1 MPTSLEKI
9 SRMIRQLLISFRNLL
24 LVLFSVFVL
33 FNLAGFFGVPYL
45 LRYVAEQ
52 KLAPMLSRPV
62 TVEKITFNPYTLK
75 LIVEKFH
82 VGEPEGVQ
90 AFVDFDRLMI
100 NASWE
105 SLFRLSTVVD
115 EVSLE
120 APQIK
125 LVRTAEQHFNFTDLI
140 EKFSQPSADGS
151 KGSAE
156 FSVANIRVSGGRI
169 DFDDRLLGVRHTVDQ
184 LTLGIPVIA
193 NLPAL
198 TEVFVQPLLQAS
210 VDGSPLRVEGRTKPF
225 SVTRESEVNLKLDR
239 LDIPRYLSYV
249 PTSLPVKISKGLLSA
264 DIAIEFAQTAKKP
277 VVRIKATT
285 DIKDLSVKDKQGQAI
300 VDVPLIRLTGLSV
313 EPLNGVLNLKSVL
326 IDHPALVLSRD
337 KAGVLN
343 LTKLSATTS
352 TAKTKTKTDEQP
364 AFKFN
369 VDSVDLKEANV
380 AFTDLSNAD
389 PVKIRVTPLNITLQ
403 NISQDFSKPW
413 TINVIGTLNGKGQF
427 HTTGSVALMPLN
439 ANVQIDD
446 EGMDVAAFEPYFGR
460 FLNASLAK
468 AYLRVKGNASVSMI
482 KDDLKVSYNGD
493 VGVNDVRVLD
503 KVTADLFAGWS
514 ALSITQIKAAYSAA
528 ATDVQIGRV
537 ALSKFYARIFLDKN
551 GQLNLSRIVAKE
563 SAPNTSL
570 TRADQTTETAS
581 APATAPAATPA
592 KSNSTFNLRFG
603 QISLDAGQVNF
614 TDNFIKP
621 NYSAT
626 LNQINGK
633 VGAFG
638 TKSTKPA
645 LVELQAK
652 LNSSDRVAISG
663 SVNPLTPIPF
673 VDLTASAHDVV
684 LTNFTPYS
692 ANYTGY
698 PIIAGKLTVD
708 LHYLLDNN
716 QLNANNHIFIDQL
729 TFGDHVDSPN
739 ATSLPVRLA
748 VSLLKN
754 ARGEIDIN
762 LPVSGSLSDPK
773 FSLGSVIWGIFVNL
787 IEKAVTSPFSLL
799 ASAFGGGD
807 ELGYV
812 EFASGSSALSEAAIA
827 KLVTL
832 SKALSDRPE
841 IKLDLAGRIDPIL
854 DEPALREA
862 YVERQIKL
870 QKTKTLVGKGE
881 SIDLEA
887 VSVTPEE
894 YNKYLLRAYEAA
906 DFKKERNFIGIL
918 KSQPPEVMKKLLAA
932 NAPVTDAD
940 LLQLAQRRASVVQQW
955 FDGKI
960 DSSRI
965 YVVAPKL
972 KADGITDKGPT
983 TRVEFGLK

>member
-1 MPTSLEKI
+1 MPTACEKFF
-9 SRMIRQLLISFRNLL
+9 SVIRHVLVSFRRLL
-24 LVLFSVFVL
+24 LVLLSIFVL

-52 KLAPMLSRPV
+52 KLPPLLSRPV
-62 TVEKITFNPYTLK
+62 SVEKISFNPYTLR
-75 LIVEKFH
+75 LTVEKFH
-82 VGEPEGVQ
+82 IGEPEGAL
-90 AFVDFDRLMI
+90 AFVDLDRLMI
-100 NASWE
+100 SASWE
-105 SLFRLSTVVD
+105 SLFRLSTIVD
-115 EVSLE
+115 EVALD

-140 EKFSQPSADGS
+140 EKFSRASADEP
-151 KGSAE
+151 KGTAE

-169 DFDDRLLGVRHTVDQ
+169 DFDDRMLGVRHAVDQ

-193 NLPAL
+193 NLPSF
-198 TEVFVQPLLQAS
+198 TNVYVQPLLQAS
-210 VDGSPLRVEGRTKPF
+210 IDGSPLRIEGRTKPF
-225 SVTRESEVNLKLDR
+225 SATRESEVNLKLDR

-249 PTSLPVKISKGLLSA
+249 PTALPVKVSRGLLSA
-264 DIAIEFAQTAKKP
+264 DIVIEFAQVTKKP
-277 VVRIKATT
+277 TLRIKARA
-285 DIKDLSVKDKQGQAI
+285 DIRDLSIKDKQEQAI
-300 VDVPLIRLTGLSV
+300 ADVARIHLDGLSI
-313 EPLNGVLNLKSVL
+313 EPLDRVLNLKSVL

-337 KAGVLN
+337 KNGVLN
-343 LTKLSATTS
+343 LARLAG
-352 TAKTKTKTDEQP
+352 TAPKTKPNPKASAEA

-369 VDSVDLKEANV
+369 VDSLDLKEADV
-380 AFTDLSNAD
+380 GFTDLSNAD
-389 PVKIRVTPLNITLQ
+389 PVKIRVAPLNITVQ
-403 NISQDFSKPW
+403 DISQDFSKPW
-413 TINVIGTLNGKGQF
+413 AINVIGTLNGKGQF

-439 ANVQIDD
+439 ASVKVDD
-446 EGMDVAAFEPYFGR
+446 DGMDVAAFEPYFGR
-460 FLNASLAK
+460 FLNASLAR
-468 AYLRVKGNASVSMI
+468 AYLRLKGEVSASLI
-482 KDDLKVSYNGD
+482 NDDLNVSYSGD
-493 VGVNDVRVLD
+493 LGLNDVRMLD
-503 KVTADLFAGWS
+503 KATADLFAGWG
-514 ALSITQIKAAYSAA
+514 ALSVTQIRAAYSAA
-528 ATDVQIGRV
+528 ATDIQIGRV
-537 ALSKFYARIFLDKN
+537 ALAKFYARIFLDKN
-551 GQLNLSRIVAKE
+551 GQLNLSRIVARE
-563 SAPNTSL
+563 SASNTSL
-570 TRADQTTETAS
+570 TRTDPAAETVS
-581 APATAPAATPA
+581 APPTAPAPA
-592 KSNSTFNLRFG
+592 AKKSGSTFNLRFG
-603 QISLDAGQVNF
+603 QISFDAGQVNF

-621 NYSAT
+621 NYSAA

-633 VGAFG
+633 IGAFG
-638 TKSTKPA
+638 TKSIKPA
-645 LVELQAK
+645 TVDVQAK
-652 LNSSDRVAISG
+652 LNASDRIAIRG
-663 SVNPLTPIPF
+663 SVNPLTPTPF
-673 VDLTASAHDVV
+673 VDLTASARDVV

-716 QLNANNHIFIDQL
+716 QLNASNHIFIDQL

-773 FSLGSVIWGIFVNL
+773 FSLGRVIWGIFVNL
-787 IEKAVTSPFSLL
+787 IEKAVTSPFTLL

-812 EFASGSSALSEAAIA
+812 EFAPGSSVLPDAALA
-827 KLVTL
+827 KLGTL
-832 SKALSDRPE
+832 SKALADRPE
-841 IKLDLAGRIDPIL
+841 IKLDLAGRIDPAL

-881 SIDLEA
+881 SIDPDT

-894 YNKYLLRAYEAA
+894 YNKFLLRAYEAA

-918 KSQPPEVMKKLLAA
+918 KSQPAEVMQKLLVA
-932 NAPVTDAD
+932 NAPVTDAE

-960 DSSRI
+960 DASRI

-972 KADGITDKGPT
+972 KAEGITDKGPT